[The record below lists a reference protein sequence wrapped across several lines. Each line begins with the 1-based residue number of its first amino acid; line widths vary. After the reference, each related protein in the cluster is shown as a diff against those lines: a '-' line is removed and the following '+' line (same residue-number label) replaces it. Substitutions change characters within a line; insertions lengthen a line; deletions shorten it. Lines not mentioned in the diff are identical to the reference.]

1 MEDFHVKI
9 HITKVIEMCITEE
22 RARIRKHYDNTLG
35 KQTGDYM
42 DSYVP
47 VPSEVLKLFG
57 IITEAEV

>member
-22 RARIRKHYDNTLG
+22 RARIREHYSNTLG
-35 KQTGDYM
+35 KQTADYM
-42 DSYVP
+42 DNYVP

-57 IITEAEV
+57 ILTDTPV